1 MASLLGAADVVVTRA
16 GATTILE
23 LATLAKP
30 TILIPNAKLTGGH
43 QIKNAEVYC
52 KSRAAIIVDE
62 DDMIADP
69 QILVSAIRN
78 VLDNKEETV
87 KMSQKFSTFARPSAA
102 RDVADMIISSIK

>member
-1 MASLLGAADVVVTRA
+1 
-16 GATTILE
+16 
-23 LATLAKP
+23 
-30 TILIPNAKLTGGH
+30 
-43 QIKNAEVYC
+43 
-52 KSRAAIIVDE
+52 
-62 DDMIADP
+62 MIADP